1 MKAED
6 KEFNLGC
13 ELASSLCLSGAAFGR
28 MSYRAVILAIALL
41 LSLTSDVAAQR
52 KTENVILITLDG
64 ARTEELFGGMDL
76 GVLKAVTK
84 TKEGPVE
91 KTAVYQKYWADTPQ
105 KRREKLMPFFWGT
118 LMKHHGAIAGNRNLG
133 STVQITNTHRFS
145 YPGYSEILTGQ
156 AHDALINS
164 NDKKRNP
171 HKTVLEFL
179 RGRLKLS
186 VAEVAAFASW
196 DTMSWI
202 VEHESGAI
210 TSNAGYQSYEHPDP
224 DVRQLSEL
232 QFETMTPWDSVRN
245 DAYTFHLAMAH
256 LQRYQPRVLYLSLG
270 ETDDW
275 AHDRRYDRT
284 LEALER
290 TDNYLRQL
298 WEWLQS
304 HPRYTGKTTIMI
316 TVDHGRGQTSADWH
330 DHGEKVEGA
339 QYIWLAVL
347 SPDSSMRGELS
358 HVETIYQNQIA
369 ATLCRF
375 LGIDFSE
382 HNPAAGK
389 SIERWFEKNDQMMR

>member
-1 MKAED
+1 
-6 KEFNLGC
+6 
-13 ELASSLCLSGAAFGR
+13 
-28 MSYRAVILAIALL
+28 MSCATAIMTIVLL
-41 LSLTSDVAAQR
+41 LSLSSNVAAQR

-91 KTAVYQKYWADTPQ
+91 KTAAYRKYWADTAQ
-105 KRREKLMPFFWGT
+105 QRREKLMPFFWGT
-118 LMKHHGAIAGNRNLG
+118 LMKHHGAIAGNRSLG
-133 STVQITNTHRFS
+133 STVQLTNTHRFS

-164 NDKKRNP
+164 NDKRRNP

-179 RGRLKLS
+179 KAKLQLG
-186 VAEVAAFASW
+186 AAQVAAFASW
-196 DTMSWI
+196 DTMGWI
-202 VEHESGAI
+202 VEHERGAI

-224 DVRQLSEL
+224 AVRKLNDL
-232 QFETMTPWDSVRN
+232 QFETITPWDSVRH
-245 DAYTFHLAMAH
+245 DAYTFRFAMAH
-256 LQRYQPRVLYLSLG
+256 LRTYQPRVFYLSLG

-275 AHDRRYDRT
+275 AHERRYDRT

-304 HPRYTGKTTIMI
+304 NSQYKGKTTIMI

-339 QYIWLAVL
+339 QYTWLAIL
-347 SPDSSMRGELS
+347 SPDVSLPRGELS
-358 HVETIYQNQIA
+358 QTQTIYQNQIA

-375 LGIDFSE
+375 LGLDYSE
-382 HNPAAGK
+382 HNAAAGK
-389 SIERWFEKNDQMMR
+389 HIAKWFERN